1 MPFFSLP
8 TGGSPVLAG
17 SGAPTGSVGNVGDL
31 FIDQSN
37 KLLYGPKTIGGWPSG
52 PIDLSNG
59 PTGVSG
65 PTGSTG
71 PSVTGPTGS
80 TGGIAFSATGPTA
93 PTAANLTVAGAIW
106 LDDSTGKYFVRY
118 GSQFIEIG
126 VQGERGATGSTGAAS
141 NVTGPTGSTGAASV
155 VTGPTGSTGS
165 TGPTGSTGSTGPAS
179 TVTGPTGSTGS
190 TGPTGST
197 GSTGPASTVTGPTGS
212 TGSTGPTGSAG
223 AASTV
228 TGPTGSTGPTGAASS
243 VTGPTGP
250 SDGPTGPSG
259 PSGPTGPAGSFSDAQ
274 SISASVTGYT
284 LVLGDA
290 GKLVTMDAAT
300 GTITVTIPP
309 ASSVAF
315 PTGTHVDFARLGVA
329 AVRVT
334 GATGVTVN
342 ATPGSNL
349 RAQYS
354 AATAI
359 RYAGDTWLLVGDL
372 SS

>member
-37 KLLYGPKTIGGWPSG
+37 KLLYGPKELGGWPSG

-71 PSVTGPTGS
+71 PSVTGPTGV
-80 TGGIAFSATGPTA
+80 TGGIAFAATGPTA
-93 PTAANLTVAGAIW
+93 PTAAGLTVAGAIW
-106 LDDSTGKYFVRY
+106 LDDSTGKYYVRY
-118 GSQFIEIG
+118 GSQFVEIG
-126 VQGERGATGSTGAAS
+126 VQGERGATGAASTVTGPTGPQVTGPTGAAS
-141 NVTGPTGSTGAASV
+141 TVTGPSGSTGSTGAASV
-155 VTGPTGSTGS
+155 VTGPTG
-165 TGPTGSTGSTGPAS
+165 
-179 TVTGPTGSTGS
+179 
-190 TGPTGST
+190 
-197 GSTGPASTVTGPTGS
+197 
-212 TGSTGPTGSAG
+212 
-223 AASTV
+223 
-228 TGPTGSTGPTGAASS
+228 
-243 VTGPTGP
+243 P
-250 SDGPTGPSG
+250 SDGPTGSA
-259 PSGPTGPAGSFSDAQ
+259 GPTGPAGSFSDAQ
-274 SISASVTGYT
+274 SINALATGYT
-284 LVLGDA
+284 LVLADA

-300 GTITVTIPP
+300 GTLTVTIPP

-315 PTGTHVDFARLGVA
+315 PTGTHVDVARLGVA

-359 RYAGDTWLLVGDL
+359 RYAGDTWLVVGDL
-372 SS
+372 S

>member
-17 SGAPTGSVGNVGDL
+17 SGAPTGAVGNVGDL

-37 KLLYGPKTIGGWPSG
+37 KLLYGPKEIGGWPSG

-71 PSVTGPTGS
+71 PSVTGPTGN
-80 TGGIAFSATGPTA
+80 TGGIAFAATGPTA
-93 PTAANLTVAGAIW
+93 PTAAGLTVAGAIW

-141 NVTGPTGSTGAASV
+141 
-155 VTGPTGSTGS
+155 
-165 TGPTGSTGSTGPAS
+165 
-179 TVTGPTGSTGS
+179 TVTGPTG
-190 TGPTGST
+190 PQ
-197 GSTGPASTVTGPTGS
+197 V
-212 TGSTGPTGSAG
+212 
-223 AASTV
+223 
-228 TGPTGSTGPTGAASS
+228 TGPTGAASS
-243 VTGPTGP
+243 VTGPTGSTGSTGP
-250 SDGPTGPSG
+250 APAVTSGPTSDTVYIGGVLITAAQGATGGTGSTGPTGAASTVAGPTGPSA
-259 PSGPTGPAGSFSDAQ
+259 GPTGPTGAVGSFSDAQ
-274 SISASVTGYT
+274 SINALATGYT
-284 LVLGDA
+284 LVIGDA

-300 GTITVTIPP
+300 GTITVTIP
-309 ASSVAF
+309 ADASVAF
-315 PTGTHVDFARLGVA
+315 PTGTHVDVARLGVA
-329 AVRVT
+329 TVSIT

-359 RYAGDTWLLVGDL
+359 RYAGDTWLVVGDL
-372 SS
+372 S